1 MFSVRDVHKVRVELG
16 AASYDI
22 FLGSNL
28 QSELTAFVKEQPFSH
43 KALVVSDENVGKLYG
58 ERTLEALR
66 AAGLKP
72 ELCLVPAGESSKS
85 LAVADEIFTRA
96 IELGLDRRSPVFALG
111 GGVVGDLAG
120 FIAATYMRGVPFVQ
134 LPTSLLAQVDSS
146 VGGKV
151 AVNHRLGKNLIGAF
165 YQPAAVFADLASFA
179 TLPEREIRTGL
190 GEIVKYGVIYDA
202 DFFAWLEEH
211 AAEALCLSPA
221 AALLM
226 VERSCEIK
234 AAVVSKDEKEGGLR
248 RILNYGH
255 TIAHAIEKETH
266 YARYNHGEAVAI
278 GSLGAAYISEALGMI
293 DDAAV
298 RRLNNLTERL
308 GLPLR
313 AQGCTVDGLY
323 AAIFHDKKTVDGKVN
338 WVLMEAVGKVCVR
351 SDVPED
357 VVRAA
362 MARCLEN

>member
-1 MFSVRDVHKVRVELG
+1 M
-16 AASYDI
+16 
-22 FLGSNL
+22 
-28 QSELTAFVKEQPFSH
+28 
-43 KALVVSDENVGKLYG
+43 
-58 ERTLEALR
+58 
-66 AAGLKP
+66 
-72 ELCLVPAGESSKS
+72 
-85 LAVADEIFTRA
+85 
-96 IELGLDRRSPVFALG
+96 G

-165 YQPAAVFADLASFA
+165 YQPDAVFADLATFA

-190 GEIVKYGVIYDA
+190 GEIIKYGIIFDA
-202 DFFAWLEEH
+202 DFFSALEDH
-211 AAEALCLSPA
+211 AADALHLSHD
-221 AALLM
+221 AALFM

-234 AAVVSKDEKEGGLR
+234 AEVVAKDEKEGGLR

-255 TIAHAIEKETH
+255 TIAHAIEKETG

-293 DDAAV
+293 DDADVLRV
-298 RRLNNLTERL
+298 RRLTERL
-308 GLPLR
+308 GLPLF
-313 AQGCTVDGLY
+313 AEGCTVEGLY

-338 WVLMEAVGKVCVR
+338 WVLMEGIGKVCVR
-351 SDVPED
+351 DDVPESI
-357 VVRAA
+357 VRTA
-362 MARCLEN
+362 MARCLRF